1 MVNMDVELQLI
12 RYKNILSNMGITGKD
27 MSHRLGLDYGSYRRA
42 TMNSAKVLP
51 RWVISFLYVHDE
63 FSEKKSTA
71 TQ

>member
-1 MVNMDVELQLI
+1 MVDMDVQLQLV

-27 MSHRLGLDYGSYRRA
+27 MSQRLGLGYSSYRRA

-71 TQ
+71 SQ